1 MFGRKSS
8 YWQHVNPVAA
18 ISDIK
23 EVVRQAG
30 DNKWRIGLAAAATTL
45 FLFWSLTHESWRV
58 PQEKPKI
65 IYINSW
71 YADRSEEQTKAN
83 IEKNQKLKDAL
94 KADQD
99 KRDEA
104 VKNIYRQI
112 GKASGMDT
120 DAIERKAQADTAAER
135 AREEAE
141 LKARQAAPVA
151 K

>member
-18 ISDIK
+18 ISDFK

-71 YADRSEEQTKAN
+71 YKDRAEGQTREF

-104 VKNIYRQI
+104 VKQIYRTI

-120 DAIERKAQADTAAER
+120 DAIEKKAK
-135 AREEAE
+135 EEAE
-141 LKARQAAPVA
+141 AEARREQARQVAPVA

>member
-71 YADRSEEQTKAN
+71 YADRSEEQTRAN

-120 DAIERKAQADTAAER
+120 DAIERKAQADAAAER

>member
-120 DAIERKAQADTAAER
+120 DAIERKAQADAAAER
-135 AREEAE
+135 ARKEAE

>member
-71 YADRSEEQTKAN
+71 YKDRSEAQTKAN

-120 DAIERKAQADTAAER
+120 DAIERKAQADAAAER
-135 AREEAE
+135 AREQAQQE
-141 LKARQAAPVA
+141 ARQAAPIA

>member
-18 ISDIK
+18 ISDFK
-23 EVVRQAG
+23 EVVQQAG
-30 DNKWRIGLAAAATTL
+30 NNKWRIGFAAAATTL

-71 YADRSEEQTKAN
+71 YKDRAEGQTREF

-104 VKNIYRQI
+104 VKQIYRTI

-120 DAIERKAQADTAAER
+120 DAIEKKAK
-135 AREEAE
+135 EEAE
-141 LKARQAAPVA
+141 AEARREQARQAAPVA